1 MIYLHPSGKKLI
13 KRNIGF
19 KSDTLGMMQF
29 ACLVISIQQ
38 LPGFA
43 TKSFLLEKSTYK
55 IITITNYHI
64 LDTNNYTFVLNFI
77 KMRFGIDCAQ
87 MIKFVYSFDQMRR

>member
-13 KRNIGF
+13 KRYIGF
-19 KSDTLGMMQF
+19 KSDTLEMIQF
-29 ACLVISIQQ
+29 ACLVIPIQQ

-55 IITITNYHI
+55 IIMIQNYYV
-64 LDTNNYTFVLNFI
+64 LDRNNYLFVLNFI
-77 KMRFGIDCAQ
+77 KMSFGIDYTQ
-87 MIKFVYSFDQMRR
+87 MIKFMYSFDQMRH

>member
-1 MIYLHPSGKKLI
+1 MGKKLI

-19 KSDTLGMMQF
+19 KADTLEM

-43 TKSFLLEKSTYK
+43 TKSFLLEKPTYK
-55 IITITNYHI
+55 IIMIRNYHI
-64 LDTNNYTFVLNFI
+64 LVTNNYTFVLNFI
-77 KMRFGIDCAQ
+77 KMGFGID
-87 MIKFVYSFDQMRR
+87 